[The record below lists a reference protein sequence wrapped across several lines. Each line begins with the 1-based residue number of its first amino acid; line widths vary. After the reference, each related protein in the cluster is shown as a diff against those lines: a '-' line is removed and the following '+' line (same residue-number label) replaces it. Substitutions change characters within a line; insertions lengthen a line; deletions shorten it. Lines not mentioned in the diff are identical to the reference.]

1 MRLFDSHAHYYD
13 EAFDSDREEL
23 LRRLPEE
30 GVVGVVTCP
39 STVEQTRYS
48 LALAERYDYIYAAAG
63 IHPQDCGAFSLS
75 ALEEIRALSAHE
87 KCVAIGEIGL
97 DYHYENYD
105 RETQKVWFERQC
117 ELAKEL
123 ELPVIVH
130 DRDAHADT
138 YEIIERVRPFG
149 VMHCFSGSAELAEQY
164 LKLGFYISFS
174 GVLTFKN
181 AKKTVRAAEAVPLDR
196 LLIETDAPYLA
207 PEPRRGS
214 RNDSSLVRYT
224 CEKLAEVKGISP
236 EECAHITMCN
246 ARKLFRI

>member
-1 MRLFDSHAHYYD
+1 MRLKITGKNITLTEGIKEAVKEKVKKFEKLVGDVYD
-13 EAFDSDREEL
+13 EAFDPDREEL
-23 LRRLPEE
+23 LRRLPGE
-30 GVVGVVTCP
+30 GIVGVVTCP

-87 KCVAIGEIGL
+87 KCVAIGEVGL

-149 VMHCFSGSAELAEQY
+149 VMHCFSD
-164 LKLGFYISFS
+164 
-174 GVLTFKN
+174 V
-181 AKKTVRAAEAVPLDR
+181 
-196 LLIETDAPYLA
+196 
-207 PEPRRGS
+207 
-214 RNDSSLVRYT
+214 
-224 CEKLAEVKGISP
+224 
-236 EECAHITMCN
+236 
-246 ARKLFRI
+246 

>member
-1 MRLFDSHAHYYD
+1 M
-13 EAFDSDREEL
+13 
-23 LRRLPEE
+23 
-30 GVVGVVTCP
+30 
-39 STVEQTRYS
+39 
-48 LALAERYDYIYAAAG
+48 
-63 IHPQDCGAFSLS
+63 
-75 ALEEIRALSAHE
+75 
-87 KCVAIGEIGL
+87 
-97 DYHYENYD
+97 
-105 RETQKVWFERQC
+105 
-117 ELAKEL
+117 
-123 ELPVIVH
+123 IVH